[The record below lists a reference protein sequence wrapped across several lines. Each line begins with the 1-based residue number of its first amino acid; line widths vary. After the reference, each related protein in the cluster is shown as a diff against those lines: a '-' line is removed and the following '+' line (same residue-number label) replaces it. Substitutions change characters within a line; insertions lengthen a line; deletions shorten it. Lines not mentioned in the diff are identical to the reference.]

1 MTQELTIQEKAK
13 RHDIGGWEGVDKIMS
28 TLDDPRFFSWKDLKP
43 LMMREFFR
51 LNGSKSKK
59 KGFFLTSM
67 RSVGKSTVC
76 SCLLLLSYICMGVR
90 YLYIRRTEKTLWKT
104 MRAFFDDAI
113 DLINEKDEIPF
124 IISYFHCEG
133 GEYTITVDWK
143 DEDYTPEKYDRNG
156 DLVEMSEEDT
166 ADERKKD
173 LKRRAENCGS
183 CLHLKGYADAKSGF
197 NKRDIGYMLYD
208 EFMAEESTEY
218 LGSADDQMVEWRCI
232 MSIFMSIAREK
243 GNPFKDNVS
252 MFFLGNNALDFN
264 PILIGAGVNYFI
276 AQSPEADLISP
287 KNAVWLYYNIQPS
300 VDFREAQMNSLAY
313 QWQQYDETLKNYNFN
328 NVAKTRH
335 DDDELIEKEIP
346 RGCEYKSGLIFNN
359 RQYGVY
365 YRDRDGMVYVSKK
378 FIPGRHCEAMDLS
391 SYYNNNT
398 VLLVHHWRDSG
409 VLNLIYKRFLL
420 KRVRFCDRNT
430 QTTFL
435 QYLDFIPK

>member
-1 MTQELTIQEKAK
+1 MTQELTTLDEAKA
-13 RHDIGGWEGVDKIMS
+13 HNIDGWKGVDKIMS
-28 TLDDPRFFSWKDLKP
+28 ALDDPRFFSWKDLRP
-43 LMMREFFR
+43 LMLKEFIR
-51 LNGSKSKK
+51 LNGSKDRK

-76 SCLLLLSYICMGVR
+76 SCLFLVSFICMGIR
-90 YLYIRRTEKTLWKT
+90 YLYMRRTEKTLWKT
-104 MRAFFDDAI
+104 MRSFFDDAI
-113 DLINEKDEIPF
+113 DLINEKDNIPF
-124 IISYFHCEG
+124 TISYFHCEG
-133 GEYTITVDWK
+133 GEYTLTINWK
-143 DEDYTPEKYDRNG
+143 DKVYEPDEELDEDALAEWK
-156 DLVEMSEEDT
+156 
-166 ADERKKD
+166 KKD
-173 LKRRAENCGS
+173 LKARAENCGS

-264 PILIGAGVNYFI
+264 PILIGAGVNYFM

-287 KNAVWLYYNIQPS
+287 KNATWLYYNIQPS
-300 VDFREAQMNSLAY
+300 QEFREAQLNSLAY
-313 QWQQYDETLKNYNFN
+313 QWQQYDDTLRNYNFN

-335 DDDELIEKEIP
+335 GSDELIEKDIP
-346 RGCEYKSGLIFNN
+346 KGCEYRSGLIFNN
-359 RQYGVY
+359 RQYGIY
-365 YRDRDGMVYVSKK
+365 FRERDGMVYVTKK
-378 FIPGRHCEAMDLS
+378 FIPGKHCEAMDLS

-398 VLLVHHWRDSG
+398 MLLVRHWRDSIT
-409 VLNLIYKRFLL
+409 LNLIYKRFLL
-420 KRVRFCDRNT
+420 KKVRFCDRNT

-435 QYLDFIPK
+435 QYLDFVPK

>member
-1 MTQELTIQEKAK
+1 MTQELTTLDEAKA
-13 RHDIGGWEGVDKIMS
+13 HNIDGWEGVDKIMS
-28 TLDDPRFFSWKDLKP
+28 ALDDPRFFSWKDLKP
-43 LMMREFFR
+43 LILKEFIR
-51 LNGSKSKK
+51 LNGSKDKK

-76 SCLLLLSYICMGVR
+76 SCLFLVSFICMGIR
-90 YLYIRRTEKTLWKT
+90 YLYMRRTEKTLWKT
-104 MRAFFDDAI
+104 MRSFFDDAI
-113 DLINEKDEIPF
+113 DLINEKDNIPF
-124 IISYFHCEG
+124 TISYFHCEG
-133 GEYTITVDWK
+133 GEYTLAINWK
-143 DEDYTPEKYDRNG
+143 DKVYEPDEELDEDALAEWK
-156 DLVEMSEEDT
+156 
-166 ADERKKD
+166 KKD
-173 LKRRAENCGS
+173 LKARAENCGS

-197 NKRDIGYMLYD
+197 NKRNIGYMLYD

-264 PILIGAGVNYFI
+264 PILIGAGVNYFM

-287 KNAVWLYYNIQPS
+287 KNATWLYYNIQPS
-300 VDFREAQMNSLAY
+300 QKFREAQLNSLAY
-313 QWQQYDETLKNYNFN
+313 QWQQYDDTLRNYNFN

-335 DDDELIEKEIP
+335 GSDEFIEKDIP
-346 RGCEYKSGLIFNN
+346 KGCEYRSGLIFNN
-359 RQYGVY
+359 KQYGIY
-365 YRDRDGMVYVSKK
+365 FRERDGMVYVTKK
-378 FIPGRHCEAMDLS
+378 FIPGKHCEAMDLS

-398 VLLVHHWRDSG
+398 MLLVRHWRDSIT
-409 VLNLIYKRFLL
+409 LNLIYKRFLL
-420 KRVRFCDRNT
+420 KKVRFCDRNT